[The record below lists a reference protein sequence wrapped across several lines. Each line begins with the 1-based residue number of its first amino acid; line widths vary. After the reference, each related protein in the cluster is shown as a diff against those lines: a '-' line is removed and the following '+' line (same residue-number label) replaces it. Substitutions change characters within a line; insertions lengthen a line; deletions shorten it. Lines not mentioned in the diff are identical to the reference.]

1 MGAVADIGEELI
13 FPVSLLTL
21 KSTVTGTDHLPSLPA
36 TRFEIQ
42 QQLAN
47 L

>member
-1 MGAVADIGEELI
+1 MGAVADMGEELI

-21 KSTVTGTDHLPSLPA
+21 KSTVTGTDQPLPPA
-36 TRFEIQ
+36 TREIQ